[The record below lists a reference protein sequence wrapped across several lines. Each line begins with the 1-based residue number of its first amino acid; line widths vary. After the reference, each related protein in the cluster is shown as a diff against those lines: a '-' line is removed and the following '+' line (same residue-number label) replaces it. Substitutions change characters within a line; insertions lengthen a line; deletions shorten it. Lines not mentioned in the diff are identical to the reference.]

1 MKEVGGIEKKN
12 FTIWGGHNMG
22 SLVLVDRHWF
32 GQLDRLLYKVN
43 N

>member
-1 MKEVGGIEKKN
+1 MKEEGGIEKKN
-12 FTIWGGHNMG
+12 SQFGEGHNMG

-32 GQLDRLLYKVN
+32 GQLDRLLHKAN